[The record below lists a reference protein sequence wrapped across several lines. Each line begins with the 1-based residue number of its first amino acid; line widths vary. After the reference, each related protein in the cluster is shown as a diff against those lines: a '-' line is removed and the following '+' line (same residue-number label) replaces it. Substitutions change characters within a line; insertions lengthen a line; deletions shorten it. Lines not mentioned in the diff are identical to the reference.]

1 MNVLAFDT
9 CFDACSVA
17 AARGLRTLTP
27 QIEVLFEPMAIGHAE
42 RLVPMIAEAMAAT
55 GLTFEALDRIVVT
68 DGPGTF
74 TGTRTGVS
82 VARALALSAGCRL
95 TSISSLRLMA
105 ESPRIV
111 LDDATNRVMIA
122 VDARRGEVYTQLF
135 DRRRNFA
142 PLSPPALLSL
152 ADAAALCREVS
163 GRVVP
168 VTIAGSGA
176 EAVATAARNNG
187 FEPMIVVPDLLPD
200 AADILFRAFEL
211 GETAKVAPLYL
222 RPPDAK
228 PQDGKAIARI

>member
-1 MNVLAFDT
+1 MNILAFDT
-9 CFDACSVA
+9 SFDACSVA
-17 AARGLRTLTP
+17 AGRGLRTLTP
-27 QIEVLFEPMAIGHAE
+27 RIELLFEPMTTGHAE

-55 GLTFEALDRIVVT
+55 GLTFDVLDRIIVT

-95 TSISSLRLMA
+95 TAISSLRLMA
-105 ESPRIV
+105 SSPRIV
-111 LDDATNRVMIA
+111 LDGATNHVMIA

-135 DRRRNFA
+135 DRRQNYA
-142 PLSPPALLSL
+142 PVSPPALLSVE
-152 ADAAALCREVS
+152 DAAALCREA
-163 GRVVP
+163 P

-176 EAVATAARNNG
+176 EAVATEARNNSSVST
-187 FEPMIVVPDLLPD
+187 VVAPDLLPD

-211 GETAKVAPLYL
+211 GETAKVVPLYL